1 MKEGLFRKKNLDRIS
16 SPEQL
21 NDYIKVSNPSV
32 WLIISALIVMVVAF
46 AIWAFSG
53 NITSEVRGVGVF
65 QGKSSSSVDT
75 VVCYIDANEAPKIS
89 EGMSVRLYDNSKQM
103 EAYVNGKVLKIAQ
116 SAVKQEDIMQLF
128 SSEYIADSIL
138 NAEYGVGVL
147 IKVNKT
153 SSGDYDWAN
162 DEKGDEAFIKL
173 DGLCGVDIITESIK
187 PIEFL
192 FAQSN

>member
-1 MKEGLFRKKNLDRIS
+1 M
-16 SPEQL
+16 
-21 NDYIKVSNPSV
+21 
-32 WLIISALIVMVVAF
+32 
-46 AIWAFSG
+46 
-53 NITSEVRGVGVF
+53 
-65 QGKSSSSVDT
+65 
-75 VVCYIDANEAPKIS
+75 
-89 EGMSVRLYDNSKQM
+89 RLYDNSKQM
-103 EAYVNGKVLKIAQ
+103 EAYVNGKVLKIAK

-192 FAQSN
+192 FTQSN